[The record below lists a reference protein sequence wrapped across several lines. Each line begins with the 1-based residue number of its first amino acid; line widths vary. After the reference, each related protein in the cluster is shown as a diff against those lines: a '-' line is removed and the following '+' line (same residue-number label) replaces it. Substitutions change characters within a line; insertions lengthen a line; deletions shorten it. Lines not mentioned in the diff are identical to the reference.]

1 MNARTFR
8 LIRLHTGLTQQAF
21 ANLIGVS
28 KPTVSMIEL
37 GQRTI
42 TPVTVAKLARHFEL
56 TDEFFAFIEKFE
68 TISKI
73 NDRIRREER

>member
-1 MNARTFR
+1 MNAKTFR
-8 LIRLHTGLTQQAF
+8 LIRLHTGLTQQGF
-21 ANLIGVS
+21 ADLIGVS

-56 TDEFFAFIEKFE
+56 TDEFFTFVEKFDG
-68 TISKI
+68 ISQIKNKKI
-73 NDRIRREER
+73 SEEI

>member
-1 MNARTFR
+1 MNAKTFR

-21 ANLIGVS
+21 ANLIDVS
-28 KPTVSMIEL
+28 RPTVSMIEL

-56 TDEFFAFIEKFE
+56 TDEFFAFVEKFDG
-68 TISKI
+68 ISQIK
-73 NDRIRREER
+73 NKKLSEEI

>member
-1 MNARTFR
+1 MNAKTFR

-56 TDEFFAFIEKFE
+56 TDEFLTFIEKFD

-73 NDRIRREER
+73 NDKTRREER